1 MTCKSVNASSTLKEK
16 KKEIQRGVFH
26 EGESAEAE
34 ASSCPKE
41 AVMGR
46 GELGGDSAESG
57 CCFIRSQVG
66 QGGENRAGGERGLEA
81 FSFVLKMRETH
92 I

>member
-1 MTCKSVNASSTLKEK
+1 MTCKSVNASSTLKG
-16 KKEIQRGVFH
+16 KKETRRGVFH
-26 EGESAEAE
+26 EGGSAEAE

-57 CCFIRSQVG
+57 CCFIRSQAG
-66 QGGENRAGGERGLEA
+66 QGGENRAGGERGLRC
-81 FSFVLKMRETH
+81 FLLS
-92 I
+92 